1 VFHLL
6 GASFLLLLLELGKD
20 LQSLIVALILF
31 QARGETMAR
40 RFDNIM
46 LVRGIGRPRLVI
58 GKYGDCIS
66 ILFTVACTLMLI
78 NERYHLGLL
87 FLRLVRHHG
96 LQRVI

>member
-1 VFHLL
+1 MFYFLGAPFLVLLL
-6 GASFLLLLLELGKD
+6 GLGKD
-20 LQSLIVALILF
+20 LQYLIVTFILF

-40 RFDNIM
+40 RFDNIL